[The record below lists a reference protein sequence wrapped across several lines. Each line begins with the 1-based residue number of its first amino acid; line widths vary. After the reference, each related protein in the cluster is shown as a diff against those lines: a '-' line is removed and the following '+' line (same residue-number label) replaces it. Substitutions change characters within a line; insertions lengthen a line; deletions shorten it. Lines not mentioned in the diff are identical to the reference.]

1 PLKDFINYESTIDEL
16 AFELRTQASLLR
28 DALAD
33 LIISFVGQSEVGAL
47 LSDPGSIAWREEHLT
62 AKLKERLQG
71 SDYEICLKIAH
82 RLYSTLEDFTNKIG
96 LDTQGQPKWADAHS
110 HKRHWKRFRTCL
122 ARKEHEV
129 LLAQM
134 GRDNQ
139 NLRTLVTGSVQ
150 KELVRSRQQRQT
162 KTFNEVRNHAA
173 SLHKALRSGLLCD
186 CSAFHHAHLRLE
198 WRDCSQ
204 QPCFRMT
211 FPINDAAAV
220 RKPLTW
226 HEAEIKTCGCFV
238 AQADPQ
244 TPTPSPTNKAVQ
256 RRPASVEPF
265 ERPQSHRSEG
275 SSQSE
280 KHLEIRSGIPMIL
293 QQLKKG
299 EKKRVAW
306 AVMPGMQATSSVS
319 HSTDPS
325 SKVQTQPSEQETVDK
340 TKLIDNLCYILR
352 NSNGQPKTCLGRMV
366 DEQCYY
372 ELIALSRHTNFDSE
386 SVTLHDLLTRNQ
398 CAPWATTFMSQT
410 ATAISSVQQ
419 NFYLSKKTRLQLA
432 VTLASTAL
440 QLHTTPWLDSRW
452 DSKCIRFRKGS
463 LDHPYIAKSF
473 PEPPPQTSEETN
485 TAANSAIRNR
495 SLFGLGIL
503 LLELSVGKPLDLCKD
518 DKEMTLMNRY
528 ILATQLIQYLRDEE
542 NAGYFQA
549 VQACLFCNFG
559 TKAPEMDLESDSFR
573 RAVYEDVVAPLEREA
588 EAFDPK
594 RWQSD
599 AGGLLPL
606 PT

>member
-1 PLKDFINYESTIDEL
+1 M
-16 AFELRTQASLLR
+16 
-28 DALAD
+28 
-33 LIISFVGQSEVGAL
+33 
-47 LSDPGSIAWREEHLT
+47 
-62 AKLKERLQG
+62 
-71 SDYEICLKIAH
+71 
-82 RLYSTLEDFTNKIG
+82 
-96 LDTQGQPKWADAHS
+96 
-110 HKRHWKRFRTCL
+110 L
-122 ARKEHEV
+122 AR
-129 LLAQM
+129 M

-139 NLRTLVTGSVQ
+139 NLRILVTGSVQ

-162 KTFNEVRNHAA
+162 KTFKEVRNHAA

-211 FPINDAAAV
+211 FPISDAASV
-220 RKPLTW
+220 HTPLTW

-238 AQADPQ
+238 AKVDSQ
-244 TPTPSPTNKAVQ
+244 TLTPSPTSKPTNDRTDLAK
-256 RRPASVEPF
+256 SF
-265 ERPQSHRSEG
+265 ERPRSHRSAG
-275 SSQSE
+275 SSQSQ
-280 KHLEIRSGIPMIL
+280 KHLESRSGIPMFL
-293 QQLKKG
+293 QQLKKS

-306 AVMPGMQATSSVS
+306 AVMPGIQATSSVS
-319 HSTDPS
+319 HPNDPGS
-325 SKVQTQPSEQETVDK
+325 DLQMQPLEQEETDK
-340 TKLIDNLCYILR
+340 TKLIDNLCFILR
-352 NSNGQPKTCLGRMV
+352 NSNGPPKTCLGRMV
-366 DEQCYY
+366 DDQYNY
-372 ELIALSRHTNFDSE
+372 ELIALSRHTKFDSE
-386 SVTLHDLLTRNQ
+386 SVTLHDLLARNQ
-398 CAPWATTFMSQT
+398 CAPWAMTFMSQT
-410 ATAISSVQQ
+410 ATASPSMQQ
-419 NFYLSKKTRLQLA
+419 GFYLTKKTRLQLA

-440 QLHTTPWLDSRW
+440 QLHTTPWLDSGW
-452 DSKCIRFRKGS
+452 DSKCIKFRGGS

-473 PEPPPQTSEETN
+473 PEPPTQTSEETN

-503 LLELSVGKPLDLCKD
+503 LLELSVGKPLDFCKD
-518 DKEMTLMNRY
+518 DKEMSLMDLY
-528 ILATQLIQYLRDEE
+528 ILASQLIKYLRDEE

-559 TKAPEMDLESDSFR
+559 TKAPDLDLENDSFR
-573 RAVYEDVVAPLEREA
+573 RAVYDDVVSPLEREA